1 MRYLERFFPIIFLI
15 VLFSTYSMVAVSGE
29 LKVVTQ
35 FSQVPQNGVV
45 LQGTSTLVMSGT
57 GGTSAATEGEA
68 FICEG
73 DPPTNYECS
82 NSYAT
87 YGCSEETRTCYYEE
101 KYEVEKPELGLIS
114 R

>member
-1 MRYLERFFPIIFLI
+1 MIFNRDFLRGLIFLMI
-15 VLFSTYSMVAVSGE
+15 CSAFPLGAMGE
-29 LKVVTQ
+29 DLNGIKQ
-35 FSQVPQNGVV
+35 FSEIPMNGVV
-45 LQGTSTLVMSGT
+45 LRGSSTLVVSGN

-68 FICEG
+68 FFCEG

-87 YGCSEETRTCYYEE
+87 YGCSEETQTCYYEE
-101 KYEVEKPELGLIS
+101 KYREEDPEFNLSG

>member
-1 MRYLERFFPIIFLI
+1 MRFKRNFLPGFIFLMI
-15 VLFSTYSMVAVSGE
+15 GSGFPLGAMGE
-29 LKVVTQ
+29 DLTGIKQ
-35 FSQVPQNGVV
+35 FSEIPMNGVV
-45 LQGTSTLVMSGT
+45 LRGTSTLVMSGH

-82 NSYAT
+82 NSLAT
-87 YGCSEETRTCYYEE
+87 YGCSEETKTCYYEE
-101 KYEVEKPELGLIS
+101 TYRKEDPEFDLIG